1 MLINDILLK
10 VGTVMILLM
19 FILSGIGK
27 IKNFDKVS
35 KGLMKRFPIKLPL
48 FFFKLAIT
56 GVIILLSGGSLFILY
71 SLFANKF
78 RKIASYIIMLL
89 IVFTIA
95 ATLLYHFPKPKSKN
109 IPFWSNITITGAFV
123 LMLNSFIVD
132 GKLF

>member
-10 VGTVMILLM
+10 GGSIMILLM
-19 FILSGIGK
+19 FILSGISK
-27 IKNFDKVS
+27 IKGFDKVS

-48 FFFKLAIT
+48 FFFKLSLV
-56 GVIILLSGGSLFILY
+56 GVIILLLGGSSFILY

-95 ATLLYHFPKPKSKN
+95 ATLLYHFPKPNNRN
-109 IPFWSNITITGAFV
+109 IPFWSNVTITGGFV

>member
-27 IKNFDKVS
+27 IKDFDKVS

>member
-10 VGTVMILLM
+10 VGTTLVLLM
-19 FILSGIGK
+19 FILSGLGK
-27 IKNFDKVS
+27 IKEFDKVS

-48 FFFKLAIT
+48 FFFKLSVV
-56 GVIILLSGGSLFILY
+56 GVIILLLGGSLFILY
-71 SLFANKF
+71 SLFSNKF

-95 ATLLYHFPKPKSKN
+95 ATLLYHFPKPKGKN

-123 LMLNSFIVD
+123 LMLKSFIVD